1 MSPTS
6 EAEGGIGKT
15 EVKERIV
22 ENDGVKGRDLLNEED
37 GVGRVAGRGE
47 HSTTLAASKMKNH
60 R

>member
-22 ENDGVKGRDLLNEED
+22 ENDGGKGRDLLNEEE
-37 GVGRVAGRGE
+37 GVGRVAGREGAQHNIGSE
-47 HSTTLAASKMKNH
+47 
-60 R
+60 